1 MAIFP
6 SGRRRTPGPAA
17 AGVLILGVALL
28 ERPGK
33 SVSRLIVFGALRPY
47 VALRHRDFRRLV
59 ATQLLSATGS
69 QMQVVAINWHVYL
82 LTRSPLALGFVGLT
96 RVVPIIAFSLWGGL
110 LADRLDR
117 RKLMATTQSAM
128 TVVALVLAA
137 VTFLHRESLWIIYA
151 LNALS
156 AAAVAFDG
164 PSRQALL
171 PRLVPAEELSGAL
184 SLNFAAFQIA
194 MISGPALSGIII
206 AGTGAGMVPRAP
218 LPPGVAI
225 HTTGLAWIYLL
236 NALSFL
242 GVIGALLTMRTSGKV
257 IESQAPSHPLHALQ
271 EGLRFVF
278 TTPLIVWTMALD
290 FLATFFSGAMS
301 LLPIFADQI
310 LKVGASGYGFLV
322 SAPAVG
328 ALAGSVWTSVRPLP
342 ARQGKVFLWA
352 VGAYGA
358 ATVVFGLSRSFP
370 LTLAALAAT
379 GLADAISTVIRQ
391 TLRQLITPDA
401 LRGRMTSVN
410 MIFFMGGP
418 QLGEVEAGV
427 VAALFGATAS
437 VVSGGIATIGI
448 AAAVAWK
455 ARALR
460 DYGGPRASG
469 PSVRRAAESATPPQA
484 GLPES

>member
-1 MAIFP
+1 
-6 SGRRRTPGPAA
+6 
-17 AGVLILGVALL
+17 
-28 ERPGK
+28 
-33 SVSRLIVFGALRPY
+33 LRPY

-59 ATQLLSATGS
+59 ATQLFSSTGS

-96 RVVPIIAFSLWGGL
+96 RVVPIIVFSLWGGI
-110 LADRLDR
+110 LADRMDR

-128 TVVALVLAA
+128 TVVALALAA

-171 PRLVPAEELSGAL
+171 PRLVPPEELSGAL
-184 SLNFAAFQIA
+184 SLNFSAFQIS
-194 MISGPALSGIII
+194 MISGPALSGLII
-206 AGTGAGMVPRAP
+206 AGSGAGLVPRAP
-218 LPPGVAI
+218 LAPGAAV
-225 HTTGLAWIYLL
+225 HTSGLAWIYLL

-242 GVIGALLTMRTSGKV
+242 GVIGALLTMHTSGKV
-257 IESQAPSHPLHALQ
+257 VEASQTPAHPLRALR
-271 EGLRFVF
+271 EGLHFVF

-301 LLPIFADQI
+301 LLPIFADQV

-322 SAPAVG
+322 SAPAIG
-328 ALAGSVWTSVRPLP
+328 ALVGSVWTSLRPLP
-342 ARQGKVFLWA
+342 SRQGRVFLWA
-352 VGAYGA
+352 VAAYGA

-370 LTLAALAAT
+370 LTLLALAAT

-427 VAALFGATAS
+427 VASLFGATVS
-437 VVSGGIATIGI
+437 VVSGGVATILI
-448 AAAVAWK
+448 VAWIAWK

-460 DYGGPRASG
+460 EYDQIQVLGLSPRPASRQAAARPPAG
-469 PSVRRAAESATPPQA
+469 PSEA
-484 GLPES
+484 